1 MSGRA
6 HRRLTGLLL
15 LWLLPLPWA
24 YARAGLGERNG
35 GGPGADHRGAG
46 CRPGE
51 DNPRM
56 LFILPWQAPTL
67 PRHPE
72 ASLPEQAPELE
83 GLLDPRAFDNLRRFR
98 DSLDPLTLEYP
109 ERHP

>member
-24 YARAGLGERNG
+24 YAGPDSVSGTAAVPALTIEGL
-35 GGPGADHRGAG
+35 AA
-46 CRPGE
+46 RPGE

-109 ERHP
+109 ERYP

>member
-24 YARAGLGERNG
+24 YAGPDSVSGTAAVPALTIEGL
-35 GGPGADHRGAG
+35 AA
-46 CRPGE
+46 RPGE

-83 GLLDPRAFDNLRRFR
+83 AEGAHSEGIREDYILYTIYKKIYKN
-98 DSLDPLTLEYP
+98 
-109 ERHP
+109 